1 MSGFRVLLGK
11 EMLELRRTMHFAA
24 VLILFAVAGLL
35 SPVLAKYTQ
44 QLVTALAGN
53 IVTLQ
58 LPTPTTG
65 DAIDQL
71 LKNVGQFGA
80 LAAILLTMG
89 TVAGEKER
97 GTARLVLTMPA
108 SRSAFLLAKFAAIAL
123 TLLVSTAAAGI
134 LGYAY
139 TALLFQPP
147 DLAGFALLCALLWL
161 SLLVYAAFTFV
172 GSAFA
177 GSALAAGGFGFTA
190 VIVAGILSV
199 LPAVGPYMPASLA
212 SAARPMALGQ
222 PGSDVLG
229 PLIFNA
235 LLVAALVVVA
245 AIAFRRQEL

>member
-1 MSGFRVLLGK
+1 
-11 EMLELRRTMHFAA
+11 
-24 VLILFAVAGLL
+24 
-35 SPVLAKYTQ
+35 
-44 QLVTALAGN
+44 

-58 LPTPTTG
+58 LPTPTAG

-108 SRSAFLLAKFAAIAL
+108 LRSAVLLAKVAAIAL

-147 DLAGFALLCALLWL
+147 DLVGFALLCALLWL
-161 SLLVYAAFTFV
+161 SLLVYAAFTF
-172 GSAFA
+172 
-177 GSALAAGGFGFTA
+177 
-190 VIVAGILSV
+190 
-199 LPAVGPYMPASLA
+199 
-212 SAARPMALGQ
+212 
-222 PGSDVLG
+222 
-229 PLIFNA
+229 
-235 LLVAALVVVA
+235 
-245 AIAFRRQEL
+245 